1 MLPVDYHM
9 HTTFSDGKADHLTML
24 KAAEV
29 VGLREIGF
37 SDHLTPFDTAWSI
50 KRTHLHEMAAGVE
63 SVCHKSPSVTVKL
76 GAEVDFIPG
85 KEAELCTLIDELPL
99 DYVIGSVHFMDEWNF
114 DTRSDDYK
122 DKDINDIYNRY
133 FLLVQ
138 DAARSG
144 LFDVMGHVDLIKKF
158 GVYPTFPLHEIY
170 EKTASIFKQSGVVV
184 ELNTSG
190 LTKPCKE
197 FYPSYPFLQELK
209 RQKVPVTLGS
219 DAHRPEAVGQYFD
232 HAVAL
237 LKHIGYTHVVSF
249 TRRRREKVAL

>member
-1 MLPVDYHM
+1 MLPVDYHI
-9 HTTFSDGKADHLTML
+9 HTIFSDGKADHHTML
-24 KAAEV
+24 QAAEA

-50 KRTHLHEMAAGVE
+50 KRTQLHEMAAGVE

-85 KEAELCTLIDELPL
+85 REAELCTLIDELPL
-99 DYVIGSVHFMDEWNF
+99 DYVIGSVHFMDDWNF
-114 DTRSDDYK
+114 DTRSDDYAN
-122 DKDINDIYNRY
+122 KDIDAIYNQY

-158 GVYPTFPLHEIY
+158 GVYPNFPLHEVY

-197 FYPSYPFLQELK
+197 IYPSYTFLQELK

-219 DAHRPEAVGQYFD
+219 DAHRPEAVGQYFG
-232 HAVAL
+232 HAVSL

>member
-29 VGLREIGF
+29 VGLQEIGF
-37 SDHLTPFDTAWSI
+37 SDHLTPFDTEWST
-50 KRTHLHEMAAGVE
+50 KRTKLHEMAAGVE
-63 SVCHKSPSVTVKL
+63 SVCHTSASVTVKL

-99 DYVIGSVHFMDEWNF
+99 DYVIGSVHFMDGWNF
-114 DTRSDDYK
+114 DSHSEDYK
-122 DKDINDIYNRY
+122 SKDINSIYNEF

-144 LFDVMGHVDLIKKF
+144 LFDVIGHVDLIKKF
-158 GVYPTFPLHEIY
+158 GVYPSFPLDEVY

-190 LTKPCKE
+190 ITKPCKE
-197 FYPSYPFLQELK
+197 FYPSYTFLKELK

-219 DAHRPEAVGQYFD
+219 DAHSPEAVGQYFN

-237 LKHIGYTHVVSF
+237 LKYIGYTHVVSF